1 MIALVVGGSLKCRK
15 DTREG
20 EFEGI
25 PILTCD
31 SVGQRF
37 IVRSKK
43 GFSKE
48 VFIPRTQPV
57 SKKPQMHWWPWQS
70 NPWWACICVS
80 VKTPITITTSCTETC
95 SHIGLIHG
103 FAGSVLH
110 SCHLSG
116 KITGQHIR
124 GLTSRYQGIVLS
136 SFLQT
141 LILLVTLNAVN
152 YCDLVYCIHTI
163 YLALRLPRE
172 QNGLMNGTS
181 SRQTGR
187 EDMDGVKWL
196 LLKNI
201 RW

>member
-80 VKTPITITTSCTETC
+80 VKTPITITTNY
-95 SHIGLIHG
+95 II
-103 FAGSVLH
+103 FY
-110 SCHLSG
+110 
-116 KITGQHIR
+116 K